1 MDAQSVDQSNRQDI
15 NLFSLNRSKMIIFRT
30 VRNKYAM
37 VGISSSNQWTQK
49 YSFNKRVCFGFLLFG
64 CVAVSQLVY
73 VFYVANGLMEYM
85 ECISTGSGTIIMF
98 VCFAAIVFR
107 KTKLFESIDEFEKL
121 IDTSDSISNFNL

>member
-15 NLFSLNRSKMIIFRT
+15 NLFSLKRSKMIIFRT

-49 YSFNKRVCFGFLLFG
+49 YSFNKRECFGFLLFG
-64 CVAVSQLVY
+64 CVTVSQLVY

-107 KTKLFESIDEFEKL
+107 KTKFFESIDDFEKL